1 MKKFFLSFIL
11 LPFAIQCHDTIT
23 KAIIKSDPELVKQE
37 ISLHIASGKAFTFE
51 DKLRYIDFCEEV
63 ITRRRNAIQF
73 PEYYNGSARPARA
86 FPTDETKPLSKREV
100 VLGLASSAGFIL
112 GIPIGLVIAYHMKPP
127 LDTVVASA
135 ACGTGLISLIILC
148 ALACHKEDELKKS
161 QEQLYEN
168 SIEIKHLFIHLQ
180 VTQ

>member
-11 LPFAIQCHDTIT
+11 LPFAIQCQDTIT
-23 KAIIKSDPELVKQE
+23 KAIIKSDPELVRQE
-37 ISLHIASGKAFTFE
+37 ISLHIASGKGFTFK

-73 PEYYNGSARPARA
+73 PEYYNGSARPTRA
-86 FPTDETKPLSKREV
+86 FPTDEKRPPSKRECIV
-100 VLGLASSAGFIL
+100 TLASLAGFIL
-112 GIPIGLVIAYHMKPP
+112 GLPIGLIIACHMEPP
-127 LDTVVASA
+127 LDTAVALA
-135 ACGTGLISLIILC
+135 ACGTGLTSLIILC
-148 ALACHKEDELKKS
+148 ALACNEENELKKS